1 MQYLSFFRLFGV
13 LWVASFVVGCQP
25 QHRDRYLPSGWSLP
39 SESTQLLAR
48 SYPRFDWITLILLPK
63 QTPQHL
69 FTAPL
74 PPLQRAHSDDPT
86 EKRPPFLP
94 LLPWQPAS
102 PSRLRIIP
110 GFQMDFRS
118 NHPIHMACRLQFL
131 TSEKVLRSVEVRFVL
146 PASPRRWIKKRF
158 LWSDFRPLPAQNNE
172 SIHPSAT
179 SQASTKARPSATSQA
194 STKARP
200 SATSQASTK
209 ARPSATSQ
217 SSTKAHPSATSQN
230 SAKAEHEKKGVLQ
243 TNTNS
248 VAAGKIRAVFSAL
261 DLRGGIAF
269 WGIAP
274 RKRSVT
280 LTLRGPFGLSLPRR
294 KHKSSSY

>member
-1 MQYLSFFRLFGV
+1 MRYLSFFRLFGV

-74 PPLQRAHSDDPT
+74 PPLQRAQSDDST
-86 EKRPPFLP
+86 EKRPSFLP

-131 TSEKVLRSVEVRFVL
+131 TSQKVLRSVEVRFVL

-158 LWSDFRPLPAQNNE
+158 LWSDFLPFPAQYNE

-194 STKARP
+194 STTARP

-217 SSTKAHPSATSQN
+217 VSTTAT
-230 SAKAEHEKKGVLQ
+230 HEKKGVLQ

-248 VAAGKIRAVFSAL
+248 VAAGKTRAIFSAL

-274 RKRSVT
+274 RKGSVT